1 MGKKHEA
8 KAGVMPL
15 KLKVL
20 KNNLERITKDQKRNV
35 KRHEMNNKKYNLK
48 RTLGIK

>member
-8 KAGVMPL
+8 KAGVMP
-15 KLKVL
+15 LKVL

-35 KRHEMNNKKYNLK
+35 KRHEMNKKKYNLK